1 MKIRLKQEHSQKQK
15 LSSTLKSWL
24 PILQADLE
32 SLVEVLEPFK
42 KENPFIDIKVGNEKP
57 DKKFQRKDFFQ
68 QLTKDS
74 VSDSIEALTID
85 KKSLYDTLNQ
95 QINPPL
101 FPTPKS
107 QEIAYAIIENLDN
120 EGYFIDDS
128 LKEIEKKLG
137 YPQNEIE
144 KIRER
149 FAYLEPSGIGAKNF
163 KESFLFQLYD
173 LDISKKLYNET
184 KKLIENFEN
193 IENYSKDKLFHDALK
208 IIKKFRN
215 PPGID
220 FLEEQKQ
227 IIPDIF
233 VFTEDDNI
241 EVKLNDTYYPDIILD
256 TEGLDSKHEFVS
268 KKIKDAKDLID
279 ALNMRKATLYKIGLL
294 IVDYQY
300 DFFFGKEMK
309 PMKLKDLAVELDR
322 NPSTISR
329 AISGKYLAC
338 NRGVIPLKSFFTTA
352 VEDDISNNSIKE
364 YMIYLVKNEDKNK
377 PLSDLKILTAIE
389 KKFGIKMARR
399 TITKYRKQFNIAGS
413 SERKKLYTLNS

>member
-329 AISGKYLAC
+329 AISGKYIAC

>member
-128 LKEIEKKLG
+128 LREMEKKLG

-173 LDISKKLYNET
+173 LDISEELYNET

-364 YMIYLVKNEDKNK
+364 YMLYLVKNEDKNK